1 MTLGQPDGVGAGLA
15 RLACGAEGVAAPVLL
30 GAAPAAKW
38 TEGLAQ
44 PASPA
49 VRAVRTI
56 SQPRLPVIGPPPS
69 PFPREALR
77 HPKPVGPGGALAS
90 LGRSTRRARA
100 CRIEPC
106 PGSGRSIRM
115 PRRAAASVPA
125 VLRSRTSSGAILMI
139 AEVLPPPAVHNPPRS
154 WKPSGCPVP

>member
-15 RLACGAEGVAAPVLL
+15 GLACGAEGVAAPVLL

-77 HPKPVGPGGALAS
+77 HPKPVGPGELWRHLDG
-90 LGRSTRRARA
+90 ARA
-100 CRIEPC
+100 G
-106 PGSGRSIRM
+106 PG
-115 PRRAAASVPA
+115 PA
-125 VLRSRTSSGAILMI
+125 GL
-139 AEVLPPPAVHNPPRS
+139 NPVQGPDDR
-154 WKPSGCPVP
+154 SGCPGVPRPAYLPSCDHVPRPAPFP